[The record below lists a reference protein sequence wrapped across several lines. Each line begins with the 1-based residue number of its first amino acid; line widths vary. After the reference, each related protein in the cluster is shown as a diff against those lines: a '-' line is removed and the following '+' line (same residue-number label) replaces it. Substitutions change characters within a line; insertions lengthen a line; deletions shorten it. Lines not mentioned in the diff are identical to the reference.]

1 MSTHPTGG
9 TPRAG
14 KTASRSSTGAG
25 QKGAQS
31 GSQTGAQTGSQKAT
45 QKGSQ
50 TGSQKGWQKE
60 SQKAAYR
67 HAPNLLDKGTPF
79 TSGSVLRQLW
89 RQPEPPEFHWRLL
102 RYFCWTRLAVA
113 LLLLGYAWLPLDRA
127 PRVLVATEGM
137 RVVHAMPAIVPYLVI
152 AILLAGA
159 AFWRR
164 RFQLRVRVEVL
175 LDLLMLAAIFLVV
188 TKGSHG
194 EGVAMIFL
202 LPALEAGA
210 LTSLPFALFTAA
222 MSALVVMSEPFV
234 HTLLSRQP
242 DADLLGSGLFSLVFM
257 IAAFVMHMLANR
269 QIAQEQLA
277 LAREHELRMQQLV
290 NRLLVNDMQDGVMLV
305 RANGAVVAANPAAV
319 VLLGVQP
326 HERIREGQIRAGE
339 REGALFDLRR
349 IPRLQPL
356 MEMLRDWLRTKD
368 DVPRILQLLPLP
380 AQPTAGGPMLHTRL
394 RLRFVL
400 PGLAGVRSTLSQ
412 AYTVPTSIDTEG
424 WSDMSPETA
433 ARMRLAIAQNEA
445 MAWSAEDEA
454 LLRSEMRDTLLVHIE
469 SWERIAEQ
477 VQQEKLAAM
486 GRLVASVA
494 HQIRNPLAAISQ
506 ANELLADSVRSE
518 GMRAEAGAGSDAGG
532 AGMGH
537 PAGGD
542 VDARLLR
549 IISDNVRRLDQV
561 VSDVLQLSRR
571 PRTEHS
577 SVKLAQALPEIVDR
591 WRLEMRSRAGTR
603 ADVNANAIRITVDLA
618 QPLIFDAS
626 QLQQVLGNLLD
637 NAWRYCSRLPGSIRL
652 LAHALDQH
660 HAELI
665 VWNDGAEVSREHQRS
680 LFEPF
685 FTSNAQGTGLG
696 LFMARELCG
705 ANDAQVRYGTIALET
720 LLDRTGML
728 APGARDT
735 LPAKAF
741 VLTMRIDTPDAASGH

>member
-518 GMRAEAGAGSDAGG
+518 
-532 AGMGH
+532 
-537 PAGGD
+537 
-542 VDARLLR
+542 
-549 IISDNVRRLDQV
+549 
-561 VSDVLQLSRR
+561 
-571 PRTEHS
+571 
-577 SVKLAQALPEIVDR
+577 
-591 WRLEMRSRAGTR
+591 
-603 ADVNANAIRITVDLA
+603 
-618 QPLIFDAS
+618 
-626 QLQQVLGNLLD
+626 
-637 NAWRYCSRLPGSIRL
+637 
-652 LAHALDQH
+652 
-660 HAELI
+660 
-665 VWNDGAEVSREHQRS
+665 
-680 LFEPF
+680 
-685 FTSNAQGTGLG
+685 
-696 LFMARELCG
+696 
-705 ANDAQVRYGTIALET
+705 
-720 LLDRTGML
+720 
-728 APGARDT
+728 
-735 LPAKAF
+735 
-741 VLTMRIDTPDAASGH
+741 